1 MRAAIGAVFVLGAA
15 AWGWRHQARE
25 RRRRWDTLGD
35 LIRLLNRMGEEIR
48 LRRTSLPRLLEFL
61 GHGRT
66 PAVAAFCA
74 AAAGAMNRGEPLA
87 EAWRAASGALPLGAE
102 DRSAF
107 LVLGESLQG
116 DEEQVCKAIS
126 LAARFLARS
135 LEEARARR
143 RETERREAALWL
155 SAGALLVIL
164 LI

>member
-1 MRAAIGAVFVLGAA
+1 MLKLLGAVCIFGAA
-15 AWGWRHQARE
+15 GWAWRRGKAERKRE
-25 RRRRWDTLGD
+25 LDTLAD
-35 LIRLLNRMGEEIR
+35 LMALLGRMDSEIR
-48 LRRTSLPRLLEFL
+48 LRRTSLPRLLESL

-87 EAWRAASGALPLGAE
+87 EAWRAASGALPLGPE

-107 LVLGESLQG
+107 LALGESLQG